1 MPHIY
6 IHCLLTADHLHLK
19 DDAVPSILIP
29 DDEPPTP
36 SPRLQRLSRRKQEF
50 DEPDL
55 VAIGVQQEVVIEEKE
70 EAPSLPQATPD
81 ADSFIKNPFSKKCS
95 IENFKDNPDAI
106 SYYTGFSDFDQ
117 FMTFFYCLGPCVD
130 ELDYK
135 CSVLESKDQ
144 LFLTL
149 MKLRQAKE
157 DFELSL
163 FFQVSMSTVSRIVI
177 TWINFLYFQ
186 LKELNF
192 WPSEDI
198 VQDFMPVNFAEKFPS
213 TRVILDATEIPIQKP
228 SDVNSQSVTWS
239 NYKHRNTI
247 KAMIGVT
254 PSGAVSY
261 VSDAY
266 GGSASDRMI
275 IERSELLNKG
285 MFEKGDSIMADRGIM
300 VQDLFANND
309 VQVNTPTFLKGK
321 SQLDAHEVVH
331 DRRVA
336 SKRIHVER
344 VIGLAKRYKILKG
357 ELSHSK
363 LQLGSRIIFVCFVL
377 SNFRNCIVDKFA

>member
-1 MPHIY
+1 
-6 IHCLLTADHLHLK
+6 
-19 DDAVPSILIP
+19 
-29 DDEPPTP
+29 
-36 SPRLQRLSRRKQEF
+36 
-50 DEPDL
+50 
-55 VAIGVQQEVVIEEKE
+55 
-70 EAPSLPQATPD
+70 
-81 ADSFIKNPFSKKCS
+81 
-95 IENFKDNPDAI
+95 
-106 SYYTGFSDFDQ
+106 
-117 FMTFFYCLGPCVD
+117 
-130 ELDYK
+130 
-135 CSVLESKDQ
+135 
-144 LFLTL
+144 
-149 MKLRQAKE
+149 
-157 DFELSL
+157 
-163 FFQVSMSTVSRIVI
+163 
-177 TWINFLYFQ
+177 
-186 LKELNF
+186 
-192 WPSEDI
+192 
-198 VQDFMPVNFAEKFPS
+198 MPVNFAEKFPS
-213 TRVILDATEIPIQKP
+213 TRVILDAAEIPIQKP

-300 VQDLFANND
+300 VQYLFANNY
-309 VQVNTPTFLKGK
+309 VQVNTPTLLKGK

-336 SKRIHVER
+336 SKRIHFER
-344 VIGLAKRYKILKG
+344 VIGLAKRYNILKG

-377 SNFRNCIVDKFA
+377 SNFRNFIVDKFA

>member
-1 MPHIY
+1 M
-6 IHCLLTADHLHLK
+6 
-19 DDAVPSILIP
+19 
-29 DDEPPTP
+29 
-36 SPRLQRLSRRKQEF
+36 
-50 DEPDL
+50 
-55 VAIGVQQEVVIEEKE
+55 
-70 EAPSLPQATPD
+70 
-81 ADSFIKNPFSKKCS
+81 
-95 IENFKDNPDAI
+95 
-106 SYYTGFSDFDQ
+106 SYYTGFQDYYQ
-117 FMTFFYCLGPCVD
+117 FMTFFHCLGPCVD

-135 CSVLESKDQ
+135 CSVIEPKDQ

-149 MKLRQAKE
+149 MKLRQDKE

-163 FFQVSMSTVSRIVI
+163 FFQVSTSTVSRIVI

-198 VQDFMPVNFAEKFPS
+198 IQDFMPSNFAEKFPS
-213 TRVILDATEIPIQKP
+213 TRVILDATEIPIEKP
-228 SDVNSQSVTWS
+228 SDVNAQSVTWS

-247 KAMIGVT
+247 KAMVGIT
-254 PSGAVSY
+254 PRGAVSY

-285 MFEKGDSIMADRGIM
+285 MFQKGDSIMADRGII

-309 VQVNTPTFLKGK
+309 VQVNIPSFLKGK
-321 SQLDAHEVVH
+321 SQLDAQEVVH

-336 SKRIHVER
+336 SKRIHIER

-363 LQLGSRIIFVCFVL
+363 LQLGSRIIFICFVL
-377 SNFRNCIVDKFA
+377 SNFRNSIVDKYA

>member
-1 MPHIY
+1 M
-6 IHCLLTADHLHLK
+6 
-19 DDAVPSILIP
+19 PSILIP

-81 ADSFIKNPFSKKCS
+81 ADSFINNPFSKKCS

-163 FFQVSMSTVSRIVI
+163 FFQVSTSTVSRIVI
-177 TWINFLYFQ
+177 TWINFMYFQ